1 MNWHIRGFFFFDVT
15 KRLFLGVH
23 AICQLHY
30 LKHFWDHPLIQRT
43 HLMFTVQGLGL
54 DLGLPSTY
62 LWPQI
67 WQEERFEIR
76 SSKSSR
82 DNVPLR
88 MWNHV
93 WMLYCYFL
101 SEKSILNSN
110 LNFRVW
116 LTTWVSLEITCQF
129 LFLYIII
136 LCKIKGK

>member
-1 MNWHIRGFFFFDVT
+1 MRT
-15 KRLFLGVH
+15 KNNIKYSFLGVH

-67 WQEERFEIR
+67 WQEERFEVR
-76 SSKSSR
+76 FSKSSW

-116 LTTWVSLEITCQF
+116 INNLSFSRNYLSIPIF
-129 LFLYIII
+129 YRAILYE
-136 LCKIKGK
+136 IKGK